1 VYGGYFV
8 VLGVVFGCMAVYTLS
23 KKEVGHQKLWL
34 PKEVVTSESQA

>member
-23 KKEVGHQKLWL
+23 RKETRKQKLWL
-34 PKEVVTSESQA
+34 LKEMVKS